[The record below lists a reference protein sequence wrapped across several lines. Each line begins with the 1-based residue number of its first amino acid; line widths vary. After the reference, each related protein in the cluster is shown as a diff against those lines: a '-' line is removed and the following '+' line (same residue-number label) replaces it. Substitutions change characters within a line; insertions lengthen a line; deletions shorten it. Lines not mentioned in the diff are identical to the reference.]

1 MKKIKFIELMLSD
14 FTTYRIKKENI
25 LECNCIIEEMLIDC
39 SQIERRR
46 MSDIPMVRS
55 LLLVVDDYTKII
67 SCDNEEDFDVNRKD
81 ISQILICYDDE
92 NVKMGYI
99 NLTNDN
105 YNENQNNALSDNRL
119 YITIEDE

>member
-14 FTTYRIKKENI
+14 FTTYRIKKENL

-39 SQIERRR
+39 SQTEKER

>member
-14 FTTYRIKKENI
+14 FATYRIKKENI

>member
-39 SQIERRR
+39 SQIERKR